1 MNFPYTCIGVMDNA
15 VVIDIGGTSTDV
27 GYLMKGFPRES
38 SSRSH
43 IAGVSTNFRMPDV
56 QSIGLGGGSLVQG
69 DQSVSE
75 METHNVLGT

>member
-1 MNFPYTCIGVMDNA
+1 MTDNA

-27 GYLMKGFPRES
+27 GYLIKGFPRES

-56 QSIGLGGGSLVQG
+56 QSIGLGGGSLVKG
-69 DQSVSE
+69 DRLVSE
-75 METHNVLGT
+75 MRRVKFVGLPWKIF